1 MTAVQHFNRFP
12 TGNRKCVFLTYD
24 EQSKAIA
31 QLSQVRHKVH
41 QNQELRGTAAE
52 RESVYHPSMICADIK
67 QNPSAV
73 LRVV

>member
-1 MTAVQHFNRFP
+1 M
-12 TGNRKCVFLTYD
+12 FLTYD

-52 RESVYHPSMICADIK
+52 RESVYLPSMICADVK
-67 QNPSAV
+67 QKSISSAPRGFNFILV
-73 LRVV
+73 